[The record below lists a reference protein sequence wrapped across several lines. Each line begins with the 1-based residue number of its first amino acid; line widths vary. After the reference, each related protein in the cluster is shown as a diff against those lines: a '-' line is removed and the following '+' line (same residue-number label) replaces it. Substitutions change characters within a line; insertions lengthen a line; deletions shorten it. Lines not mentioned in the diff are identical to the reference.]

1 MEFDERLRHALAAL
15 ADSLHQEI
23 TARLDAVRTDLS
35 EAAYADRE
43 AAVAEA
49 VQKVRTA
56 ADQTIQEAR
65 AAADQA
71 VQDARAATDRSVQEA
86 LATSEQAALEA
97 RAAADQQLSTRI
109 EEAIARAG
117 TNVRAEAAANLAA
130 ASARLVE
137 AIRAIDSAQTLST
150 IFDVLVS
157 AATAEGGR
165 AAVFLVEGTTL
176 KGWRLRGF
184 ELLGGDGSGIEVP
197 TADGGMIA
205 EAAESAHVVRLDP
218 AAPSAT
224 QPPAFADLAS
234 SSMALAVPLMMSGHV
249 VAVLYVDEGTH
260 EPVARE
266 SWPAAIEVLARHAAR
281 TLEAVTATKLA
292 QVDEVVVR

>member
-23 TARLDAVRTDLS
+23 TARLDAVRTELS
-35 EAAYADRE
+35 ESVHANRD

-49 VQKVRTA
+49 VQQVRTA
-56 ADQTIQEAR
+56 ADQSIQEAR

-71 VQDARAATDRSVQEA
+71 AQDARASTDRTVQEA
-86 LATSEQAALEA
+86 LAASEQAAHEA
-97 RAAADQQLSTRI
+97 RLAADQELSTRI
-109 EEAIARAG
+109 DEAVARAG
-117 TNVRAEAAANLAA
+117 IHVRAEAAANLAA
-130 ASARLVE
+130 LSGRLVD

-157 AATAEGGR
+157 AATAEVGR
-165 AAVFLVEGTTL
+165 AAVFLLQGATL
-176 KGWRLRGF
+176 KGWRLVGF
-184 ELLGGDGSGIEVP
+184 DLLGGDGSGIEVP
-197 TADGGMIA
+197 IADGGMIA

-234 SSMALAVPLMMSGHV
+234 SSMALAVPLMMSGQV
-249 VAVLYVDEGTH
+249 FGVLYVDEGTH
-260 EPVARE
+260 ESVSRE

-281 TLEAVTATKLA
+281 TLEAVTVTKLA
-292 QVDEVVVR
+292 QVAEVVAQ